1 MYQVGR
7 KEGGQSCL
15 FPLDLLLLKSIFLPP
30 FLGVESLTEKSYL

>member
-15 FPLDLLLLKSIFLPP
+15 FPLDLLLL
-30 FLGVESLTEKSYL
+30 SLYFCLHF